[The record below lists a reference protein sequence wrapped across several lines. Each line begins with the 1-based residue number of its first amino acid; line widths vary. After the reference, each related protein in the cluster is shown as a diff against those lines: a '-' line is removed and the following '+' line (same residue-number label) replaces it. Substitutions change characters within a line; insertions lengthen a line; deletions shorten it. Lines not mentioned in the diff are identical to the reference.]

1 MTDEPQKTPEELI
14 EEMEE
19 AQQPISREDV
29 RQEFVQAPPGSSQP
43 DSKSN
48 AVPIVGIIAASVII
62 LGCIFACAAVAYGFM
77 INAPW

>member
-1 MTDEPQKTPEELI
+1 MTDESPKKPEELI
-14 EEMEE
+14 EEMEA

-29 RQEFVQAPPGSSQP
+29 REEFTPASPSSTSGGGS
-43 DSKSN
+43 SN

-62 LGCIFACAAVAYGFM
+62 LGCILACAVVAYGFM

>member
-14 EEMEE
+14 EEMEA

-29 RQEFVQAPPGSSQP
+29 KPEFAPPASSGS
-43 DSKSN
+43 SN
-48 AVPIVGIIAASVII
+48 AVPIVAIIAGSVII
-62 LGCIFACAAVAYGFM
+62 LGCILACAVVAYGFT